1 MDVKKGTT
9 TLGMVCKDGVVI
21 AADRRATIG
30 TLIADKRAE
39 KIHQITDNMA
49 LTLAGTVSDA
59 QLLVKLIKAELKL
72 KTIRTEREPSVK
84 ESANML
90 GGMIYSN
97 IRKFSTIP
105 GISHFLLAGVDEDG
119 YHLYDLFAD
128 GSVTK
133 CIDYV
138 ASGSG
143 SITAYGVLEALYKQD
158 VDVKDGVALSLRAI
172 NAALQRDCASGNG
185 VDVITIT
192 KDGVKRVVEK
202 EIDSTIKL

>member
-9 TLGMVCKDGVVI
+9 TLGMVCKDGIII

-39 KIHQITDNMA
+39 KIHQISDNMA

-72 KTIRTEREPSVK
+72 KSIRTEREANVK
-84 ESANML
+84 ECANML

-105 GISHFLLAGVDEDG
+105 GISHFLLAGVDDDG

-128 GSVTK
+128 GSVTL
-133 CIDYV
+133 CVDYV
-138 ASGSG
+138 SSGSG

-158 VDVKDGVALSLRAI
+158 LDVKEGTTLAIKAI

-185 VDVITIT
+185 VDLITIT
-192 KDGVKRVVEK
+192 KDGVKRVIEK
-202 EIDSTIKL
+202 QLDTTIRI